1 MEGPGIFKALSDPV
15 RREILLLLRGG
26 ELPAG
31 EIAARLSM
39 TAAAASYHLSCMK
52 RAGLIRERREKN
64 YIYYE
69 MNATVLEEAVLWLSQ
84 LCAGAGE
91 ERHEAR
97 KTVEDAVLHSDGAA
111 TGGDAG
117 GPAGAAGGDPH
128 AL

>member
-15 RREILLLLRGG
+15 RWEILLLLRGG

-39 TAAAASYHLSCMK
+39 TAAAVSYHLACMK

-84 LCAGAGE
+84 LCAGTGE
-91 ERHEAR
+91 ERHETR
-97 KTVEDAVLHSDGAA
+97 KTVEDAVLHSDGTAA
-111 TGGDAG
+111 GGDSG
-117 GPAGAAGGDPH
+117 GPAGAAGGNPRT
-128 AL
+128 L

>member
-39 TAAAASYHLSCMK
+39 TAAAVSYHLACMK

-69 MNATVLEEAVLWLSQ
+69 MNTTVLEEAVLWLSQ
-84 LCAGAGE
+84 LCAGTGE
-91 ERHEAR
+91 ERHETRNA
-97 KTVEDAVLHSDGAA
+97 VEDAVLHSDGTAA
-111 TGGDAG
+111 GGDSGGSAG
-117 GPAGAAGGDPH
+117 VAGGDPH

>member
-52 RAGLIRERREKN
+52 RAGLVRERREKN

-84 LCAGAGE
+84 LYSGARE
-91 ERHEAR
+91 ERHAAR
-97 KTVEDAVLHSDGAA
+97 KTVEEAVLRPDAA
-111 TGGDAG
+111 
-117 GPAGAAGGDPH
+117 AAGGDADSAAGTAGGNSRP
-128 AL
+128 L

>member
-15 RREILLLLRGG
+15 RWEILLLLRGG

-39 TAAAASYHLSCMK
+39 TAAAVSYHLACMK

-69 MNATVLEEAVLWLSQ
+69 MNATVLEEAALWLSQ

-91 ERHEAR
+91 ARHEAR
-97 KTVEDAVLHSDGAA
+97 KTVGDAVLHSDGAA
-111 TGGDAG
+111 GGGDVG
-117 GPAGAAGGDPH
+117 GPAGAAGGNSRP
-128 AL
+128 L

>member
-15 RREILLLLRGG
+15 RREILLLLRCG

-39 TAAAASYHLSCMK
+39 TAAAASYHISCMK
-52 RAGLIRERREKN
+52 RAGLVRERREKN

-84 LCAGAGE
+84 LCAGTGE

-97 KTVEDAVLHSDGAA
+97 KTVEDAVLHSDGSAA
-111 TGGDAG
+111 GGDVG
-117 GPAGAAGGDPH
+117 GPAGAAGGDSRP
-128 AL
+128 L

>member
-1 MEGPGIFKALSDPV
+1 MEGPGIFKALSDPA

-52 RAGLIRERREKN
+52 RAGLVRERREKN

-69 MNATVLEEAVLWLSQ
+69 MNATVLEEAALWLSQ

-91 ERHEAR
+91 ERRETR
-97 KTVEDAVLHSDGAA
+97 KAVENAVLYPDGTAA
-111 TGGDAG
+111 VGDAGRPAGDAG
-117 GPAGAAGGDPH
+117 GNSRP
-128 AL
+128 L

>member
-15 RREILLLLRGG
+15 RREILLLLRCG

-69 MNATVLEEAVLWLSQ
+69 MNTTVLEEAVLWLSQ
-84 LCAGAGE
+84 LCAGTGE

-97 KTVEDAVLHSDGAA
+97 KAVEDAVLHSDGAA
-111 TGGDAG
+111 TGGNAG
-117 GPAGAAGGDPH
+117 GPDGAAGGDSRS
-128 AL
+128 L